1 MKTWISRLWPAVA
14 VMSVIFIAS
23 GIPGSDLPQFGF
35 WDTIVKKGGHMTGY
49 AMLAASYMYA
59 IHRAKSVKPPQL
71 LAAFC
76 LTILYAVSD
85 EWHQSFTPGR
95 SPSFLDVIIDGAGGL
110 IGLALW
116 ALIQIHVAGRQGA
129 D

>member
-49 AMLAASYMYA
+49 AMLAASYMHA
-59 IHRAKSVKPPQL
+59 IHRTKSFKPPQL

-95 SPSFLDVIIDGAGGL
+95 SPSFLDVVIDGAGGL

-116 ALIQIHVAGRQGA
+116 ALIRTLVAGRQESG
-129 D
+129 